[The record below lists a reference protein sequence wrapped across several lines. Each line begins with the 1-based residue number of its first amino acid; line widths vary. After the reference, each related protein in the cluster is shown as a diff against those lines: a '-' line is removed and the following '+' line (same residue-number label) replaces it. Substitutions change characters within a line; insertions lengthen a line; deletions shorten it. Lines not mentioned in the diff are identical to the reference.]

1 MTNRTKWLVALPF
14 VLLIAFVVPGLVAGE
29 WLWFLASWQDTLYV
43 LLTAAMWSAATG
55 FVDVERPRGAP
66 DLANRL
72 IPLGLV
78 LSVPVAVFDRV
89 HGIASTL
96 PAAVSLVGLLIS
108 LVATALGLAARR
120 YLGESYS
127 PRGHIQAGQRLVREG
142 PFRWIRHPM
151 YLAAMLWA
159 IGWPLLLASVF
170 ASLTTL
176 AFLLPAIR
184 VRMNEEEAELL
195 RIYGQA
201 YVSYVQRTW
210 RLIPYVY

>member
-1 MTNRTKWLVALPF
+1 
-14 VLLIAFVVPGLVAGE
+14 
-29 WLWFLASWQDTLYV
+29 
-43 LLTAAMWSAATG
+43 
-55 FVDVERPRGAP
+55 
-66 DLANRL
+66 
-72 IPLGLV
+72 
-78 LSVPVAVFDRV
+78 
-89 HGIASTL
+89 
-96 PAAVSLVGLLIS
+96 
-108 LVATALGLAARR
+108 
-120 YLGESYS
+120 
-127 PRGHIQAGQRLVREG
+127 
-142 PFRWIRHPM
+142 M